1 MLLFVLSFVFCHLL
15 FVFCLFLIEFIH
27 QDIFVNLANKIP
39 GDKIM
44 KISFVQYNPVWEN
57 KEENQKKL
65 FRILKEQY
73 TDSDL
78 LIFPEMTLTGFS
90 MDSAQLCES
99 IDGETVSFFKKFARI
114 YQTDIV
120 GGFIQEE
127 NRKFYN
133 SLVHIDYF
141 GELVKEYNKVH
152 PFSLA
157 GEHKFY
163 SAGDSPEITKMN
175 DWKIGLSICYDL
187 RFPELFRMYAKERV
201 HLIIN
206 IANWPDTRINQWRAL
221 LKARAIENQCY
232 VIGVNR
238 VGSDPKANYDGYS
251 SLFDPMGEELL
262 AVENVEGF
270 YSVEIEIAK
279 VEETRNRFPFL
290 DDIKLI

>member
-1 MLLFVLSFVFCHLL
+1 LNFVFS
-15 FVFCLFLIEFIH
+15 FFLIEFIH
-27 QDIFVNLANKIP
+27 HHIFINLANKIP

-44 KISFVQYNPVWEN
+44 KISFVQYNPIWEN

-90 MDSAQLCES
+90 MDAAKLCEA
-99 IDGETVSFFKKFARI
+99 IDGDTVSFFKKFALV
-114 YQTDIV
+114 YQTDII

-127 NRKFYN
+127 NKKFYN

-141 GELVKEYNKVH
+141 GETVKEYNKIH
-152 PFSLA
+152 PFTLG
-157 GEHKFY
+157 GENKFY
-163 SAGDSPEITKMN
+163 SAGDSPETTKIH

-187 RFPELFRMYAKERV
+187 RFPELFRMYAKEKV
-201 HLIIN
+201 NLIVN
-206 IANWPDTRINQWRAL
+206 IANWPDTRAEHWRTL

-238 VGSDPKANYDGYS
+238 VGSDPKANYSGFS

-262 AVENVEGF
+262 TVENAEGF
-270 YSVEIEIAK
+270 YSTEIEPGNVEK
-279 VEETRNRFPFL
+279 VRTHFPFL
-290 DDIKLI
+290 YDIKLI

>member
-1 MLLFVLSFVFCHLL
+1 
-15 FVFCLFLIEFIH
+15 
-27 QDIFVNLANKIP
+27 
-39 GDKIM
+39 M

-90 MDSAQLCES
+90 MDAAQLCEA
-99 IDGETVSFFKKFARI
+99 IDGDTVSFFKKFALV
-114 YQTDIV
+114 YQTDII

-163 SAGDSPEITKMN
+163 SAGDSPEITKMK

-270 YSVEIEIAK
+270 YSVEIEIDK
-279 VEETRNRFPFL
+279 VEKTRIRFPFL